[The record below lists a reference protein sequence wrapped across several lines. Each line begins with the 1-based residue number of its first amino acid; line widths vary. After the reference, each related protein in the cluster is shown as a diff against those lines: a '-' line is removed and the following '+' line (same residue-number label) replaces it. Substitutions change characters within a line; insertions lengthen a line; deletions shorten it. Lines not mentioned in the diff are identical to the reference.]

1 MGVELKPLKLKLK
14 NIGPFLDETVDFSQL
29 SDMFLVR
36 GKTGSGKT
44 TIFDAMT
51 YALYGEVTGIRQTK
65 SVKLHSDYVPAEE
78 SGLVVFEF
86 LLNHQVYR
94 ISRTAKADTL
104 SKTGKLRRA
113 VNQMTLEKKDDDDWT
128 VLDGTPTELTQKV
141 RDLIGLS
148 REEFSQIVL
157 LPQGEF
163 AAFLRQDPSERKQT
177 LSKLFPVEFYSS
189 LCDFVKQ
196 KASVAEQKMSV
207 LSASLESETE
217 NFDRER
223 AVSESLSIKNEID
236 SLKTANDELALSIQ
250 MVSAEKEKLNLELN
264 SALEAEKLTAQI
276 KNLELQK
283 EKIKSDRNKI
293 YLSETAAA
301 VKNAVLQRD
310 RAEVK
315 LLDTQNNIASSK
327 KVLSDLQKKYDEL
340 DGQKKEFSDVS
351 LKIEKLSL
359 SVNDEIKKLEQSE
372 KIEQA
377 KKKLTEAKSKLCEY
391 FSKIVPALSLCEKQ
405 LGENKLTVTG
415 ISDSLETAE
424 NAKKALEA
432 AQNDERINH
441 SASALS
447 KELKEGSPCPVCGS
461 THHPAPAVLIES
473 GKDFASLLKVQED
486 AVAMYRA
493 KLEKLE
499 KDARDILSKK
509 TLFESFKSQI
519 QSAAQSYGVCLP
531 AEDSLP
537 ERTDPLPN
545 GTFIPSMQDKINSA
559 VNNLSCNFAAAN
571 TVDVAS
577 FTSAQDIVSK
587 INALNEEKEQLKD
600 RLSDYEKSCNDTR
613 SKLDSVKSRI
623 DTLGETEKEF
633 LSEHN
638 EAVQNV
644 RTELSKTNFTD
655 EQSAL
660 AAVLSDDDYN
670 LLKKNCDSFEKEY
683 DLTKAKLESI
693 KCSGLSASELSQKYS
708 ESENKLNGLTEKN
721 NKNSDSITSL
731 TSRKSLVDDKLRR
744 IENLEAQIQEL
755 SEKNSSLLKL
765 SLDLGI
771 KNPKKIPFDSWVLGT
786 FFEDVVS
793 AANLRFRKIS
803 SGRFEFILKEDS
815 LGGRG
820 AKGLDLAV
828 GDSYTGHE
836 RSTASLSGG
845 ETFMASLSLAL
856 ALTDI
861 VQSRTGGIRL
871 DSLFIDEG
879 FGSLDGETLDNAISI
894 LDEVREERMVGII
907 SHVDS
912 LAQSVPCHI
921 DVEKSNCGSRIHVSA

>member
-1 MGVELKPLKLKLK
+1 MKPLKLKLK

-113 VNQMTLEKKDDDDWT
+113 VNQMTLEKKDDDNWT

-196 KASVAEQKMSV
+196 KASVAEQQMSA
-207 LSASLESETE
+207 LSVSLESETE

-424 NAKKALEA
+424 NAKKVVLTREGLRNLEKEIEDLKVNKRKEVA
-432 AQNDERINH
+432 AKIKEAREQGDLSENAEYDAAKEEQAKIEARIEEIEKMLKNVDVFDDDDVDE
-441 SASALS
+441 S
-447 KELKEGSPCPVCGS
+447 KVSIGCKVVIRDIEYDDDFEFKIVGS
-461 THHPAPAVLIES
+461 TEAN
-473 GKDFASLLKVQED
+473 SLE
-486 AVAMYRA
+486 
-493 KLEKLE
+493 
-499 KDARDILSKK
+499 
-509 TLFESFKSQI
+509 
-519 QSAAQSYGVCLP
+519 G
-531 AEDSLP
+531 
-537 ERTDPLPN
+537 
-545 GTFIPSMQDKINSA
+545 
-559 VNNLSCNFAAAN
+559 
-571 TVDVAS
+571 
-577 FTSAQDIVSK
+577 
-587 INALNEEKEQLKD
+587 
-600 RLSDYEKSCNDTR
+600 
-613 SKLDSVKSRI
+613 
-623 DTLGETEKEF
+623 
-633 LSEHN
+633 
-638 EAVQNV
+638 
-644 RTELSKTNFTD
+644 
-655 EQSAL
+655 
-660 AAVLSDDDYN
+660 
-670 LLKKNCDSFEKEY
+670 
-683 DLTKAKLESI
+683 
-693 KCSGLSASELSQKYS
+693 
-708 ESENKLNGLTEKN
+708 
-721 NKNSDSITSL
+721 
-731 TSRKSLVDDKLRR
+731 
-744 IENLEAQIQEL
+744 
-755 SEKNSSLLKL
+755 
-765 SLDLGI
+765 
-771 KNPKKIPFDSWVLGT
+771 
-786 FFEDVVS
+786 
-793 AANLRFRKIS
+793 KIS
-803 SGRFEFILKEDS
+803 NESPVGIALIGKSEGDVIEVEVPAGVVKYEILK
-815 LGGRG
+815 
-820 AKGLDLAV
+820 
-828 GDSYTGHE
+828 
-836 RSTASLSGG
+836 
-845 ETFMASLSLAL
+845 
-856 ALTDI
+856 I
-861 VQSRTGGIRL
+861 V
-871 DSLFIDEG
+871 
-879 FGSLDGETLDNAISI
+879 
-894 LDEVREERMVGII
+894 
-907 SHVDS
+907 
-912 LAQSVPCHI
+912 
-921 DVEKSNCGSRIHVSA
+921 K